1 MCCAVTHLNLISTL
15 SPTVGDHQS
24 EGQHVCL
31 GPWPVWHCRQS
42 RHQRRMQTQLGPMC
56 SDTFS
61 ILGRFRGTIW
71 RWRKG
76 IRAAVVTDVKI
87 NWYKLLSVLFLPA
100 QWLDFYNQI
109 VTNCIAFLL
118 EIFAFSSEMWPVA
131 SLAPSDAITDTRTP
145 SSTIRTGCRCLV
157 PDMPI
162 LS

>member
-1 MCCAVTHLNLISTL
+1 MTILEGQRQADDCEFQDPLEEAPASHGLWQLCGIPGEFEPILFFWHFKIDAVQNLVCLCCAVTHLNLISTL

-31 GPWPVWHCRQS
+31 GPWPVWHCRQC

-100 QWLDFYNQI
+100 QWLDF
-109 VTNCIAFLL
+109 L
-118 EIFAFSSEMWPVA
+118 
-131 SLAPSDAITDTRTP
+131 
-145 SSTIRTGCRCLV
+145 
-157 PDMPI
+157 
-162 LS
+162 